1 MNVMNNSIPLLHA
14 FLNFVCPGLG
24 YLKGGR
30 RLTAGLAF
38 ASVSLFLLIGFVL
51 GGRFFTPFDSNEGML
66 ALIFGLCDLGAG
78 GIYLLLTSLGVATSD
93 RSFLATSEYGNVFL
107 MTGGLINY
115 LQILDVYDAG
125 AGRK

>member
-1 MNVMNNSIPLLHA
+1 MSNNIPLLHA
-14 FLNFVCPGLG
+14 LLNFLCPGLG

-30 RLTAGLAF
+30 KLTAGLAF
-38 ASVSLFLLIGFVL
+38 GSVFLFLLIGLAL
-51 GGRFFTPFDSNEGML
+51 GGRFFSLFDRDEGML
-66 ALIFGLCDLGAG
+66 AVIFGLCDLGAG
-78 GIYLLLTSLGVATSD
+78 GVYLLLTSLGVATSD

-115 LQILDVYDAG
+115 LQVLDVYDAE